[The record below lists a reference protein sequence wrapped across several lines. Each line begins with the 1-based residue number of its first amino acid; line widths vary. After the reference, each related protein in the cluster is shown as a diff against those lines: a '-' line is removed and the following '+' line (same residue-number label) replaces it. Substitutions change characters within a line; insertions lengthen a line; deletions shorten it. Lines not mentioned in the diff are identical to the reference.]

1 MNNVDVKKLLENIQT
16 IADHLNI
23 SIHIEPKVQ
32 SKSENS
38 MEATIKAIEKEYIDM
53 HTEYE
58 QKCAELDDKFAALN
72 DEINNLTSERAALNN
87 KYLDQKIQFQNRLRA
102 LFIQKTTMS
111 LDTINKFLSRKID
124 WFDATL

>member
-1 MNNVDVKKLLENIQT
+1 MNSIDVKKLLENIQT
-16 IADHLNI
+16 IANHLNI
-23 SIHIEPKVQ
+23 SIHIEPNVQ
-32 SKSENS
+32 PKLEIS

-53 HTEYE
+53 HTEYK
-58 QKCAELDDKFAALN
+58 QKWAELDDKLAALN

-111 LDTINKFLSRKID
+111 LDTINKFLNRKID